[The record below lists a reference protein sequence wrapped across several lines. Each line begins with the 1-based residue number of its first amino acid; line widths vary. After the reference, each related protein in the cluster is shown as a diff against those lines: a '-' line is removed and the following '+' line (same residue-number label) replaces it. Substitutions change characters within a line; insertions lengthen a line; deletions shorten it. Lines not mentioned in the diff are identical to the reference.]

1 METKE
6 AVKLN
11 RQLLEILKNL
21 KKRDG
26 RSITWH
32 FEKAVTNYLKAK
44 KIDCRPLRTQNQAI

>member
-44 KIDCRPLRTQNQAI
+44 KIDCKHQAI

>member
-6 AVKLN
+6 AVKLD
-11 RQLLEILKNL
+11 RKLLDILKNL

-32 FEKAVTNYLKAK
+32 FEKAVSNYLKAK
-44 KIDCRPLRTQNQAI
+44 KVIEG